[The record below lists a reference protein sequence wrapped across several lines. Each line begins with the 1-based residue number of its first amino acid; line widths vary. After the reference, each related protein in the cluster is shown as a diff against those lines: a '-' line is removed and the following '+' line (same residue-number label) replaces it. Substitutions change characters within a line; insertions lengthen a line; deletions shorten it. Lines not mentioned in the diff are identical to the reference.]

1 MDTVLSRL
9 PVWLPAYW
17 VGATAVRLILSV
29 LVIFVYGRTASFK
42 RPSATTVV
50 IGLTSAMLTI
60 WVLLAI
66 YLGSL
71 NFFQIDRNTSLP
83 PPIGAA
89 TLIPFILGYL
99 AFRYSNT
106 FRQIMFNIPQT
117 WMIGLQAYR
126 VLGGVIFLI
135 LYGQGVM
142 PGVFALPAGI
152 GDTLTGGSAILVAY
166 FCYKQTP
173 WSRKLAILWNWV
185 ALVEMLMLVP
195 LGILSSPS
203 RVQFL
208 ALDAPNFLTTTWP
221 TVLAPT
227 FHVPLGLLMHLYSL
241 AFLKQEDDAKA
252 AAPSLAWL
260 VMLFSAIAIVVYVA
274 LFYILSPLVTTQPI
288 AFQIYPGLQQILAA
302 HPVGLY
308 IHIIPAALALLIGPL
323 QFLPSFR
330 NGNLQRHHWI
340 GRTYLLSILV
350 GGLGALYIAQFS
362 FAGLG
367 STLGFSAQ
375 AILLLFSGYMAYTNI
390 RQRRIETHREW
401 MMRNYALVFGAVT
414 LRLNIRLFFWLG
426 LTLPE
431 FHAANAWLCWI
442 PNLIIAE
449 WLIHRIRTR
458 RSEISPALQATG
470 SQP

>member
-17 VGATAVRLILSV
+17 VGATVVRLILSV
-29 LVIFVYGRTASFK
+29 LVVFVYGRTASLK
-42 RPSATTVV
+42 RPSATMMV